1 MLKPNMKLKT
11 KMKIP
16 YRDKAVTWLTLAAM
30 LLLTGAAGG
39 TEPGFDSEYPAWN
52 QALLQFAANGGFD
65 YQAIQKD
72 PALLDD
78 FLKSIS
84 VLPENEYKKWNE
96 VQKIAFWINAYNAL
110 AIKVVLDHYPPKR
123 GLSWKAMAYPEISI
137 QQISNVWDR
146 SLIKIFGEDYSL
158 NRIEHGTLR
167 KEFEEPRIH
176 FALVCAAHGC
186 PPLRKE
192 AYVPE
197 RLYEQLDDQA
207 RQFFSDPQKAKYDS
221 SEDILH
227 ISPILRWFGKDFEK
241 DGGPI
246 EFAKRCMP
254 EEAGRKLSDKAK
266 IKWLDYDW
274 SLNEMEA
281 QS

>member
-1 MLKPNMKLKT
+1 MSKPSMKLKK

-16 YRDKAVTWLTLAAM
+16 YCDKAFAWLTLAAM
-30 LLLTGAAGG
+30 LLFTGTAVGA
-39 TEPGFDSEYPAWN
+39 EPDFDPEYPAWN
-52 QALLQFAANGGFD
+52 QVLQQFATNGGFD
-65 YQAIQKD
+65 YQALQKD

-84 VLPENEYKKWNE
+84 ALPENEYEKWNE

-123 GLSWKAMAYPEISI
+123 GLSWKAVAYPETSI

-146 SLIKIFGEDYSL
+146 SLLKIFGEDYSL

-176 FALVCAAHGC
+176 FALVCAARGC
-186 PPLRKE
+186 PELRSE
-192 AYVPE
+192 AYVPA
-197 RLYEQLDDQA
+197 RLDQQLDDQA
-207 RQFFSDPQKAKYDS
+207 RQFFANPKKAKYDAG
-221 SEDILH
+221 EDALYL
-227 ISPILRWFGKDFEK
+227 SPILRWFSEDFEA
-241 DGGPI
+241 DGGPVV
-246 EFAKRCMP
+246 FAKKYLP
-254 EEAGRKLSDKAK
+254 SETVQQLSDNTKL
-266 IKWLDYDW
+266 KWLDYDW

-281 QS
+281 RS